1 MVWITIILLLA
12 GSVLAVSALI
22 ISKKPSAKEMIDKL
36 VPYQGFIGVALLAW
50 GLIDLIRGFTST
62 PSLADMISIWP
73 LGGAIILI
81 AVLSEIFLGFL
92 FGMPLIAKWAPGDS
106 PAEQK
111 ALEMQ
116 RKVAGYQVI
125 LGIVG
130 AAAAIGLLLIHLG
143 VITPAS
149 MLG

>member
-1 MVWITIILLLA
+1 MGARFFITIILLLVA
-12 GSVLAVSALI
+12 SVLAVSALI

-50 GLIDLIRGFTST
+50 GIIDLLTLHVFD
-62 PSLADMISIWP
+62 LMSIWAM
-73 LGGAIILI
+73 GGAIVFVAI
-81 AVLSEIFLGFL
+81 LSEILLGFL
-92 FGMPLIAKWAPGDS
+92 FGMPLIAKWIPGDT

-116 RKVAGYQVI
+116 KKVAGFSVL

-130 AAAAIGLLLIHLG
+130 ALAAIGLLLMKFEILTMSSPLG
-143 VITPAS
+143 
-149 MLG
+149 